1 MTREIPPFLLAD
13 IPLYAGFIQLYLR
26 DTVRPLEESDRG
38 VFIQDAKGV
47 SYMLAADDPDLAAA
61 WLERHR
67 DRRYDL
73 VMAVGEDIAAR
84 VREKLGFTD
93 TIEVYQALYTK
104 QEPPEIDR
112 RLRLVPAGPA
122 DMGFIRQHYSFLDD
136 EELEQVIHHREL
148 YLAFDGEEPVGFIG
162 QHLEGS
168 MGLLEILPA
177 FRRRGLG
184 AELECFMIGKM
195 LDQGLLP
202 YCQFE
207 TDNLASRRL
216 QEKLGLTVV
225 DKKKIV
231 WLF

>member
-1 MTREIPPFLLAD
+1 MTRKLPPFLLAD

-26 DTVRPLEESDRG
+26 DTVLPLEESGSG
-38 VFIQDAKGV
+38 VFIQDTKGV
-47 SYMLAADDPDLAAA
+47 SYMLAADDVETAAA

-73 VMAVGEDIAAR
+73 VMAVGEDVAAC
-84 VREKLGFTD
+84 VRKMLGLTE
-93 TIEVYQALYTK
+93 TIEVYQAIYTK
-104 QEPPEIDR
+104 QEPPDMER
-112 RLRLVPAGPA
+112 RLRLVPAGPV
-122 DMGFIRQHYSFLDD
+122 DMGFIRQHYSTLDD
-136 EELEQVIHHREL
+136 DELGQIIRNREL
-148 YLAFDGEEPVGFIG
+148 YLAFDKDEPVGFIG

-168 MGLLEILPA
+168 MGLLEILPPY
-177 FRRRGLG
+177 RRRGLG

-195 LDQGLLP
+195 LEQGLLP

-207 TDNLASRRL
+207 TGNLASRRL

-225 DKKKIV
+225 DKKRIV

>member
-1 MTREIPPFLLAD
+1 MTRKLPPFLLAD

-26 DTVRPLEESDRG
+26 DTVRPLEESGSG
-38 VFIQDAKGV
+38 VFIQDTKGV
-47 SYMLAADDPDLAAA
+47 SYMLAADDVETAAA

-73 VMAVGEDIAAR
+73 VMAVGEDIAAC
-84 VREKLGFTD
+84 VRDRCGLTE
-93 TIEVYQALYTK
+93 TIEVYQAIYTK
-104 QEPPEIDR
+104 QEPPDIER

-122 DMGFIRQHYSFLDD
+122 DMGFIRQHYSTLD
-136 EELEQVIHHREL
+136 EKELEQIIRNREL
-148 YLAFDGEEPVGFIG
+148 YLAFDADEPVGFIG

-168 MGLLEILPA
+168 MGLLEILPPY
-177 FRRRGLG
+177 RRRGLG

-195 LDQGLLP
+195 LEQGLLP

-225 DKKKIV
+225 DNKKIV